1 MMPAESL
8 EISVACRQM
17 SVSRQAIGSGY
28 VRAIGSINLL
38 AIISARSGTK
48 QKWYQETKQK
58 GKEKYLEELVRMLE
72 PSEQSVTNT
81 LAV

>member
-48 QKWYQETKQK
+48 RKWYQETKQK